1 VRREVAMIRSYSAHE
16 RISVKRTITE
26 AGSRGR
32 LLE

>member
-1 VRREVAMIRSYSAHE
+1 VIRSYSAHE

-26 AGSRGR
+26 EGSRGR